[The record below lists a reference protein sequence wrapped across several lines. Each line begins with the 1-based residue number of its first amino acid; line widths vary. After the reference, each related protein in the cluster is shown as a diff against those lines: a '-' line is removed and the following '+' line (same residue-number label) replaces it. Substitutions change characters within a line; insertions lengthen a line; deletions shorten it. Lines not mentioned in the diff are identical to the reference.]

1 MNQIEIFF
9 PINLNITK
17 YEKISLAF
25 TQTLSYPEELFNL
38 MFDCLK
44 LNDRN
49 IRTYTQLFHGTKTGA
64 I

>member
-1 MNQIEIFF
+1 MHTFNETTMLRNQIEVFF

-17 YEKISLAF
+17 YEK
-25 TQTLSYPEELFNL
+25 ELFNL
-38 MFDCLK
+38 MVDCLK

-49 IRTYTQLFHGTKTGA
+49 IRTYTQMCHGTKTRA